1 MSRKVSKDYIQP
13 NERTEV
19 NPLKIESNLSSTTD
33 AADQSQRTLSAAVFN
48 KDQLASASSSSPE
61 VEEEEVQVYCN
72 PLTEVV
78 QEQEVPSYLDFRQQ
92 TGYKP
97 DRDLEDKVRKACE
110 RFSENVH
117 ICANEPSLALYRLTE
132 HVRKALP
139 PTVESRIQI
148 QHLHQQLQG
157 VYYDAEYGLETVKS
171 MERASPHLRNVTE
184 LLKESLFLK
193 QQIKHEHQRS
203 LKLHG
208 RHHQSSTKADL
219 KSVPTA

>member
-1 MSRKVSKDYIQP
+1 MSRKVSEDYIQP

-19 NPLKIESNLSSTTD
+19 NPLKIESNLSTTD
-33 AADQSQRTLSAAVFN
+33 AADQSQRTLSAAAVFN

-61 VEEEEVQVYCN
+61 VEEEAQVYCN

-78 QEQEVPSYLDFRQQ
+78 QEVPSYLDFRQQ

-139 PTVESRIQI
+139 PTVESRSQI

-193 QQIKHEHQRS
+193 QQIKHEQQRS